1 MGNIAYGRSEMIH
14 IGTRVKVI
22 DQDITG
28 TVVRYDTGN
37 KVVVLDDDRDMWRII
52 EGPEAEEGVL
62 VYRQSEVEEIN
73 EE

>member
-1 MGNIAYGRSEMIH
+1 MGNIAYGRSKMIH
-14 IGTRVKVI
+14 IGSRVKVI

-62 VYRQSEVEEIN
+62 VYRQSEVEELN

>member
-1 MGNIAYGRSEMIH
+1 MIH
-14 IGTRVKVI
+14 IGVRVKVI

-62 VYRQSEVEEIN
+62 VYRQSEVEELN

>member
-1 MGNIAYGRSEMIH
+1 MGNIAHGRSKMIH
-14 IGTRVKVI
+14 IGSRVKVI

-28 TVVRYDTGN
+28 TVVRYDTGH

-73 EE
+73 EN

>member
-1 MGNIAYGRSEMIH
+1 MGTITYGRSKMIH
-14 IGTRVKVI
+14 IGSRVRVI

-37 KVVVLDDDRDMWRII
+37 KVVILDDDRDMWRII

-73 EE
+73 GN

>member
-1 MGNIAYGRSEMIH
+1 MIH
-14 IGTRVKVI
+14 IGSRVKVI

-28 TVVRYDTGN
+28 TVVGYDTGN
-37 KVVVLDDDRDMWRII
+37 KLVVLDDDRDMWRIT

-73 EE
+73 EN

>member
-1 MGNIAYGRSEMIH
+1 MIH
-14 IGTRVKVI
+14 IGSRVKVI

-62 VYRQSEVEEIN
+62 VYRQSEVEELN

>member
-1 MGNIAYGRSEMIH
+1 MIH

-28 TVVRYDTGN
+28 TVVRYDVGN
-37 KVVVLDDDRDMWRII
+37 KLVVLDDNRDEWRFDI
-52 EGPEAEEGVL
+52 EPEGEEGVL
-62 VYRQSEVEEIN
+62 VYRQSEVEELN

>member
-1 MGNIAYGRSEMIH
+1 MIH
-14 IGTRVKVI
+14 IGSRVKVI

-37 KVVVLDDDRDMWRII
+37 KVVVLDDDRDMWRIV

-62 VYRQSEVEEIN
+62 VYHQSEVEEIN
-73 EE
+73 EN